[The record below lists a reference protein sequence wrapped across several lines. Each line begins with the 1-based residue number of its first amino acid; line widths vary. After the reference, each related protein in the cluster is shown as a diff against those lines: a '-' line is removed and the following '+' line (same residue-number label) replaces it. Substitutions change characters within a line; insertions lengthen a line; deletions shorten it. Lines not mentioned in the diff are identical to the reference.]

1 MYIIQ
6 VGIKSNGIMGTAL
19 RKLMRNIQRSMN
31 VSVRI
36 RSIAYENKGKMR
48 VA

>member
-1 MYIIQ
+1 MEM
-6 VGIKSNGIMGTAL
+6 KSNGIALTVL
-19 RKLMRNIQRSMN
+19 RKLMRNIHRSMN

-36 RSIAYENKGKMR
+36 RSAAYENKSKVR

>member
-1 MYIIQ
+1 ME
-6 VGIKSNGIMGTAL
+6 IKSNGTAVTVL
-19 RKLMRNIQRSMN
+19 RNLMRNIHRSMN

-36 RSIAYENKGKMR
+36 RSVAYENKSKIR